1 MASDNKTRLNKHS
14 TVTFTLPISCQIC
27 LGKVK
32 KPVLCPNLH
41 VFCQLCLD
49 IWLKRNNQC
58 PTCRVNIGADN
69 PVKHIIGGQVEDE
82 IPDNQSTPEL
92 RRIRFDLLYH
102 EYEDQ
107 FEKMRKEII
116 ILKTENNILSAQ
128 LGDAEVEIN
137 NHRQGS
143 SVQSNLIVK
152 KSHQEADV
160 ANLLALTKN
169 LQEAQKLYAD
179 IKSEMAYLKKENSKL
194 KDENISLTQE
204 NQTLRLELAQ
214 RSPKKFGR
222 FTVATLETKIAEQ
235 DKEIRQL
242 KMALERSDSYIEELE
257 QQLKKYNREDKVL
270 GNNKKRNDVNNKSDN
285 YSVNLWPSSSKS
297 KPDSAAYNVTV
308 SQDSAKKV
316 LFGSSKLVNTKEHN
330 NIRST
335 DQSTA
340 KCLTDLDMASKNI
353 LKSAKSS
360 DYMEDS
366 PPPKTERTP
375 KKVQFNVSTVEEQ
388 SNAVSSFEL
397 ELPSP
402 LDKSSHLRSRTK
414 SINTD
419 KTVEGMKPQ
428 EDFSSKSDEE
438 FQKRIANLL
447 KINSYQTDLVTTS
460 EMEVK
465 KSNVRTAEIKAPKLT
480 GNHADQSKDSSH
492 LSIPE
497 PGSFD
502 HLLGSGNLDYSM
514 TPEMTDCIELMNRA
528 EKNVNFPASVSQS
541 LSITK
546 ESTNV
551 AQHASTI
558 SIASQNSLA
567 PIYYPPLYAAPPS
580 QYSSLP
586 NQGSLW
592 QHQFYSSLRSNPYP
606 LTSLTHS
613 QAPMNHTQQ
622 MPQSSLYKT
631 TDSKVAGIKDSLS
644 ERVISSRDFHFSE
657 PVQVVKDLT
666 SLPNPVSSSL
676 HFRFSEPTPYFT
688 SSLNTPH
695 PLSNMQTA
703 ANSVIF
709 SSSSYSKPSVTMT
722 RTANL
727 HFVSG
732 LPLKSQPT
740 SSSTPNLTM
749 LGLNT
754 TERPP
759 SSSIHGVGTVS
770 HYKGSGMT
778 YPSLLLDSI
787 LSPSLNSSQ
796 LNWPTESHGPEDTP
810 SSLTSTKLKPS
821 DNSLGADTDFSMSS
835 TSP

>member
-1 MASDNKTRLNKHS
+1 MPHEQAKLELVVKAYKKWKFSCFSQRNSEPKDAIIGSRHERTEALQSSQSSPYSLRKMTMMLYTIWPKIDFDYILILYERTRKETSVALPVTRTLNKAFNPLAP
-14 TVTFTLPISCQIC
+14 TEILNLDLEQ
-27 LGKVK
+27 VK

-69 PVKHIIGGQVEDE
+69 PVKHIIDRKGGQVEDE

-179 IKSEMAYLKKENSKL
+179 IKSEMANLKKENSKL

-204 NQTLRLELAQ
+204 NQTLRLELVQ

-257 QQLKKYNREDKVL
+257 QQLKKYNGEDKVL

-360 DYMEDS
+360 DYMEVS

-528 EKNVNFPASVSQS
+528 EKNNLYCRAYEREREREALSLHKKIDTNLFAMQEAS
-541 LSITK
+541 
-546 ESTNV
+546 
-551 AQHASTI
+551 
-558 SIASQNSLA
+558 
-567 PIYYPPLYAAPPS
+567 
-580 QYSSLP
+580 
-586 NQGSLW
+586 
-592 QHQFYSSLRSNPYP
+592 
-606 LTSLTHS
+606 
-613 QAPMNHTQQ
+613 
-622 MPQSSLYKT
+622 
-631 TDSKVAGIKDSLS
+631 KDS
-644 ERVISSRDFHFSE
+644 
-657 PVQVVKDLT
+657 
-666 SLPNPVSSSL
+666 
-676 HFRFSEPTPYFT
+676 
-688 SSLNTPH
+688 
-695 PLSNMQTA
+695 
-703 ANSVIF
+703 
-709 SSSSYSKPSVTMT
+709 
-722 RTANL
+722 
-727 HFVSG
+727 G
-732 LPLKSQPT
+732 L
-740 SSSTPNLTM
+740 
-749 LGLNT
+749 
-754 TERPP
+754 
-759 SSSIHGVGTVS
+759 V
-770 HYKGSGMT
+770 
-778 YPSLLLDSI
+778 
-787 LSPSLNSSQ
+787 
-796 LNWPTESHGPEDTP
+796 
-810 SSLTSTKLKPS
+810 
-821 DNSLGADTDFSMSS
+821 
-835 TSP
+835 